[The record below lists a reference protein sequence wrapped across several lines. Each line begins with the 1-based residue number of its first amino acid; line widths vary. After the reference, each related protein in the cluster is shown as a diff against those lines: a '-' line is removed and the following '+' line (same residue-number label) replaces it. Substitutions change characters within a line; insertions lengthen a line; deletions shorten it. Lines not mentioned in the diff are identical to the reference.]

1 MTFSWKFLATAG
13 YNATIELFNIETWD
27 QVKHFKVP
35 DCMKIDCVR
44 FSEDERGIAYTA
56 DHLVVYSAIDTNGTI
71 SQPKYLRGHTKH
83 VRCLAFDKVDTS
95 ILYSG
100 GEDRSIRIWNLKEE
114 KEIN

>member
-1 MTFSWKFLATAG
+1 
-13 YNATIELFNIETWD
+13 
-27 QVKHFKVP
+27 
-35 DCMKIDCVR
+35 MKIDCLR